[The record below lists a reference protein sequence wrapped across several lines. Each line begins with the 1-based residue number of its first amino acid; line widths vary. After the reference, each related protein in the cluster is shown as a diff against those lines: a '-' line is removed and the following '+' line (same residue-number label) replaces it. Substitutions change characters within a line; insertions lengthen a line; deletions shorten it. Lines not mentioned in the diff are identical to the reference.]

1 MTPMTAYWISSYLE
15 INDKAKLEAYAELA
29 GPALVAAGGTFLA
42 RSLPAAVFEAGR
54 ELRSVLIEFP
64 TVDAALAAHASDA
77 YQEALA
83 ALGDGAVRDMRVVPG
98 IEPATPVD
106 RP

>member
-1 MTPMTAYWISSYLE
+1 MTAYWISSYLE
-15 INDKAKLEAYAELA
+15 VTDEAALKAYAELA
-29 GPALVAAGGTFLA
+29 FPAITGAGGTFLA
-42 RSLPAAVFEAGR
+42 RSLPEAVFEAGR
-54 ELRSVLIEFP
+54 EMRSVLIEFP
-64 TVDAALAAHASDA
+64 TVDAALAAHASPA

-83 ALGDGAVRDMRVVPG
+83 ALGDGAVRDLRIVKG